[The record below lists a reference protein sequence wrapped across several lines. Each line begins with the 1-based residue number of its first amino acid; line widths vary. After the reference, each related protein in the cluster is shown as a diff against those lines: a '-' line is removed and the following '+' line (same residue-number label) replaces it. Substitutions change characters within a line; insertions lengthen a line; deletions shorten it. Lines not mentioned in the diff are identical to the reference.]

1 MARSHPMVV
10 AILDAFPGATLD
22 QVRDEALDHY
32 GLKAEPASE
41 PDMPDFAPPD
51 AEPVGYDPDE
61 IPQED

>member
-1 MARSHPMVV
+1 MVV

-22 QVRDEALDHY
+22 QVRDDALDHY